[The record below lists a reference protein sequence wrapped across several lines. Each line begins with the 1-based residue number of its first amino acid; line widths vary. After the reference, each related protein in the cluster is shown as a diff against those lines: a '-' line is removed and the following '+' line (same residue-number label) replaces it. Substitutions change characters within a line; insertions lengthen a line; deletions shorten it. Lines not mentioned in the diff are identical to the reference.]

1 MAMEARADQLVHEA
15 EAALKKGGGLFGALF
30 GGGQERY
37 EDAADKLQKA
47 GHAYKAAKNWPSAA
61 ATYVKA
67 ADCFKKAKNDGD
79 TANCFIEAAR
89 CYIKAGDSSTASSLL
104 ENEALPRMV
113 DAGRLSQAAK
123 LHQEVAEMY
132 EEGEMFAEAMDN
144 FQKAADFFMAENA
157 ASTAA
162 KCSGKIAFLAA
173 RTDPPDYEKAA
184 AEFERVGKDSLSS
197 NLLKF
202 GAKANFFNAAI
213 CLMARGDIVAA
224 DAATARF
231 KEMDYTFSGCRECKL
246 VEDISAAFKDGNAEA
261 FTDAVFNFDQIS
273 KVRFARG
280 ANLRSL
286 LSGALGARPQ
296 CARARA
302 RRAFTAAA
310 LLTPPFTAAALLTPP
325 PSPSVR
331 LLARAA
337 RPVAHDH
344 LAQDQGRVVKEQ
356 R

>member
-1 MAMEARADQLVHEA
+1 MEARADQLVHEA
-15 EAALKKGGGLFGALF
+15 EASLKKGGGLFGALF

-47 GHAYKAAKNWPSAA
+47 GHAYKASKNWPSAA

-67 ADCFKKAKNDGD
+67 ADCFKKAKSDGD

-89 CYIKAGDSSTASSLL
+89 CYIKAGDSTTASSLL

-231 KEMDYTFSGCRECKL
+231 KEMDYTYSGCRECKL
-246 VEDISAAFKDGNAEA
+246 VDDISAAFKDGNAEA

-273 KVRFARG
+273 KVSESPRPPIE
-280 ANLRSL
+280 LRSE
-286 LSGALGARPQ
+286 ARP
-296 CARARA
+296 ASPRFRARA
-302 RRAFTAAA
+302 RSWLLGA
-310 LLTPPFTAAALLTPP
+310 LTRRLAHSPAL
-325 PSPSVR
+325 PS
-331 LLARAA
+331 ARA
-337 RPVAHDH
+337 RPQLDPWRTTILLKIKAE
-344 LAQDQGRVVKEQ
+344 LSKANGQGDDLT
-356 R
+356 